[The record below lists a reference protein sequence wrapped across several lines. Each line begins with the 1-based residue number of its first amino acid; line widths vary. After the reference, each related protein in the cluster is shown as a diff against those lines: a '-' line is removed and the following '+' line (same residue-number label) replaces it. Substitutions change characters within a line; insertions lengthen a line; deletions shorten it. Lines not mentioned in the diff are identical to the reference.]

1 MGVGAG
7 FGGGGSGGG
16 EKSNKNFVSPIAGAP
31 GVVRVVQ
38 ITVSDAVI
46 TNKLKVNVSGTAYT
60 VLHTNRPFW
69 KTSAPPYT
77 AIDPIVFNY
86 TAAIGSP
93 ASDRSYSL
101 NPFKVSTSATERSY
115 LEYRTTTGLKSD
127 IKIATSKA
135 KSGDRNL
142 QVLYSSSKASSVS
155 YISGISVNQ
164 FLANADGTDGYH
176 SMYVGDTSK
185 LTYCFILVQGGGG
198 GGGGADHKYSLF
210 NYAGAGGGG
219 GGGGAVLGCLKLDHI
234 QAFLDICVGK
244 GGAAGHNGNDNSTGG
259 GSSGGVSYAFVYNLP
274 DNGYGTAIYGY
285 GGGGGGRAT
294 HNGKHGGGG
303 AGGTFKVDGPGGYLT
318 QICGTN
324 GGGGKGGTGGTGT
337 AVSANFI
344 SSYTISTSMLDM
356 VLNPSM
362 PGGSGGTTSGENDAG
377 GGGGGSW
384 MGKGGSY

>member
-31 GVVRVVQ
+31 GVLRVVQ
-38 ITVSDAVI
+38 ITVSDAVV
-46 TNKLKVNVSGTAYT
+46 TNKLKVDVSGTAYT

-86 TAAIGSP
+86 TAAIGNP

-101 NPFKVSTSATERSY
+101 NPFKVSTNATERSY
-115 LEYRTTTGLKSD
+115 LEYRTTTGLKND
-127 IKIATSKA
+127 IKLATSKA
-135 KSGDRNL
+135 KSGNRNL

-176 SMYVGDTSK
+176 SMYVGDASK
-185 LTYCFILVQGGGG
+185 LTYCFILAQGGGG

-219 GGGGAVLGCLKLDHI
+219 GGGAAVLGCLKLDHRT
-234 QAFLDICVGK
+234 AFLDICVGK
-244 GGAAGHNGNDNSTGG
+244 GGAAGYNGNDSSTGA
-259 GSSGGVSYAFVYNLP
+259 GSSGGVTYAFVYNLP
-274 DNGYGTAIYGY
+274 DDGYGTAIYAY

-294 HNGKHGGGG
+294 HNGNHGGGG
-303 AGGTFKVDGPGGYLT
+303 SGGTFKVDGPGGYLT

-337 AVSANFI
+337 GINGNFI

-356 VLNPSM
+356 VLNPSL
-362 PGGSGGTTSGENDAG
+362 PGGSGGKTSGESDAG
-377 GGGGGSW
+377 GGGGASW
-384 MGKGGSY
+384 MNRVKSW